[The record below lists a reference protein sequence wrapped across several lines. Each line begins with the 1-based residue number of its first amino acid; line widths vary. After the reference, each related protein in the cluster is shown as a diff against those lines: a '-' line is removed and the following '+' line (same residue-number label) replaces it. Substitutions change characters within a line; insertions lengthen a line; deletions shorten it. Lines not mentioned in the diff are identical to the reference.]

1 MKQLIRALLLLKIVI
16 QILIEFIV
24 GSIGLITYPIIW
36 VAYYIIT
43 GKNYNKKEP
52 WFIDFIGRVSEIKYE
67 E

>member
-1 MKQLIRALLLLKIVI
+1 MI